1 MDQWHFPC
9 FRSANHHRQFGNVV
23 MVVVTTGVCFL
34 CEPFLNYFDNH
45 TADVFFVLS
54 KSRRAMRQHQAN
66 LLDPKTSYPGHGHYP
81 PFSFKLRTNT
91 NIKEKLKEFFFQLK

>member
-1 MDQWHFPC
+1 
-9 FRSANHHRQFGNVV
+9 